1 MLQDPQS
8 VPKQWW
14 VASED
19 ASTIRSSVIG
29 ADKMIERETQEFT
42 PMGRRHAAR
51 DGSEA
56 SACGRLL
63 VGLHLFPALA
73 WSDSALASRNCPA
86 CRAEVDSNGLN
97 DIPRGRLLP

>member
-1 MLQDPQS
+1 MLQDPHS

-19 ASTIRSSVIG
+19 ASPIRSSVVG
-29 ADKMIERETQEFT
+29 ADKVIEEQTQKFM

-56 SACGRLL
+56 TACGRLL
-63 VGLHLFPALA
+63 VGLHLFPALP
-73 WSDSALASRNCPA
+73 WSHSALASRNCPA
-86 CRAEVDSNGLN
+86 CRAETAEE
-97 DIPRGRLLP
+97 P